1 MISDLAVTQVE
12 FKSSPL
18 QLKMSSGRNVTKGD
32 ESVVQVVF
40 ITEATQCGEGVAPYN
55 R

>member
-1 MISDLAVTQVE
+1 MISDLAVTQIE

-18 QLKMSSGRNVTKGD
+18 QLKMNSGRNVTNGD
-32 ESVVQVVF
+32 ESVVHVVF
-40 ITEATQCGEGVAPYN
+40 ITEATQCGESVAPYN